1 MRKMDH
7 RNMPA
12 TYFTTYSAATTAV
25 YEYLEKEGYTINED
39 DWFRQVNLGGKPKP
53 GESKVSMGIGLT
65 KDGKELR
72 KCLHI
77 QVYRE
82 SRPQTEPDRFELN
95 WYVS

>member
-1 MRKMDH
+1 MDH
-7 RNMPA
+7 RKMPA
-12 TYFTTYSAATTAV
+12 TYYTTYSSATSAV
-25 YEYLEKEGYTINED
+25 YEYLESQGYVIHGD
-39 DWFRQVNLGGKPKP
+39 DWFSKVNLGGKPKP
-53 GESKVSMGIGLT
+53 GETKSSSGIGLS
-65 KDGKELR
+65 KDGKELK